1 MGKIPSTLF
10 FTRKQSKTV
19 DSIARLSESDAKKW
33 KDFQFLYFKA
43 ISLFKKK
50 LYELTPPGL
59 PNAGIKEI
67 LGMRSM
73 LGPISKHGTRGIVDL
88 LRVAP
93 MMMPELVDEW
103 FDNELLRSFYCLFR
117 NTPFIIW
124 PFCSRNW
131 LQPFASTRAWQ
142 MEFFIML
149 QFVKGGTEKFAI
161 ALKDCAESYGTLR
174 FKLLRKF
181 ISIDTEPI

>member
-1 MGKIPSTLF
+1 MQKLLNLK
-10 FTRKQSKTV
+10 RKGLVLEQPEILRVALGENNEHICFHKEESKTV
-19 DSIARLSESDAKKW
+19 DSISRLSEKDAKRW
-33 KDFQFLYFKA
+33 KDFSSYISKLSNFLE
-43 ISLFKKK
+43 K

-103 FDNELLRSFYCLFR
+103 FENELLRSCISTAGIHHLSFGPYAAGTGYNLLHHHVLF
-117 NTPFIIW
+117 
-124 PFCSRNW
+124 
-131 LQPFASTRAWQ
+131 
-142 MEFFIML
+142 
-149 QFVKGGTEKFAI
+149 
-161 ALKDCAESYGTLR
+161 
-174 FKLLRKF
+174 
-181 ISIDTEPI
+181 